1 MASPQPSISNRKEN
15 AMKKIFR
22 QMTALVLSFVL
33 MTSLLSLT
41 GFASDESDAESPDWT
56 DIALAEIIDKL
67 QLLETKGTSSVIG
80 TDLYIE
86 ENPAFGIDSR
96 IYVVLNYLGGEAT
109 LYLPGNADLSQLRL
123 AWDDSSIVLNVDG
136 VDYGSGE
143 APIAP
148 ENNSITY
155 TCTQGNSSSSIRIK
169 TMKGSDAVNPMYLE
183 LDESL
188 GTIDAMNTDLA
199 HETSCFG
206 SMRYRDMQK
215 AISIKGRG
223 NSTWKAPKKPY
234 GLTIYADNTFAD
246 KKKAELISGVKSK
259 KWSLLANYFD
269 SSMIR
274 NKIAL
279 DLANQMGIGLETEFV
294 DLWMNGKYLGN
305 YLLTPK
311 KDYISYDEGYILEN
325 DHFDELLTGN
335 QFEFP
340 KIQKMPKT
348 KNMINVVDIGAD
360 AKKTGTTIQ
369 SIQEW
374 FGEAWDAVLDV
385 NSEDYQNYF
394 DIESWA
400 KLYLMFEVS
409 KNFSCFAGNILM
421 HRNGLS
427 KNDKL
432 IAGPA
437 WDYDIAFGRTYFK
450 NGVGVTI
457 PMQMN
462 AEGWYNDS
470 VGFSLVTEPYTIFQ
484 GLDRHKS
491 FRQCIEAVYQRYR
504 WAFEDL
510 DDNAN
515 RQAEVVHDSVMM
527 NNNIRLGNS
536 ISTDFVIAPTTMGAL
551 GSGKYKLNYRVTT
564 SWEDYVYNLKEF
576 CQKRVMWLTDTI
588 NNDANNETPFTDI
601 RSTDWH
607 YPYVKY
613 VYDNGLFSGTSSNTF
628 EPGTAMT
635 RGMFVTV
642 LWSREGKP
650 SSGSSSFKDLKS
662 DWYQNAV
669 AWAAENKIVGGYSD
683 TMFGPEDPI
692 TREQMVAI
700 MYQYASFKKYK
711 TGENGSLDRFAD
723 ADSVSGYAVK
733 AMKWAVSNGIIS
745 GTEKGLEPQSFATR
759 AQVAV
764 VMKAFDEKIR

>member
-1 MASPQPSISNRKEN
+1 
-15 AMKKIFR
+15 MKKILR
-22 QMTALVLSFVL
+22 QTVALVLSFVL
-33 MTSLLSLT
+33 VTSLLSLT
-41 GFASDESDAESPDWT
+41 GFASDETDIESPDWT
-56 DIALAEIIDKL
+56 DVALAEVIDKL
-67 QLLETKGTSSVIG
+67 QLLNVKGTSSILG

-86 ENPAFGIDSR
+86 KNPDAGIGSR
-96 IYVVLNYLGGEAT
+96 IYVTLNYFGGDAT
-109 LYLPGNADLSQLRL
+109 LFLPGNADISKLCLS
-123 AWDDSSIVLNVDG
+123 WDDSNIMIYVDG
-136 VDYGSGE
+136 KEYTSGE
-143 APIAP
+143 APIASV
-148 ENNSITY
+148 NSNLTY
-155 TCTQGNSSSSIRIK
+155 TCIKEGSSSSITVK
-169 TMKGSDAVNPMYLE
+169 TMKGSSAVNPMYLE

-188 GTIDAMNTDLA
+188 GTIDAMNTDLV
-199 HETSCFG
+199 HETSCYG
-206 SMRYRDMQK
+206 NLLYRNLNK

-234 GLTIYADNTFAD
+234 GLTIYEDNTFSN

-259 KWSLLANYFD
+259 KWTLLANYFD

-279 DLANQMGIGLETEFV
+279 DLANQMGIGLEAEFV
-294 DLWMNGKYLGN
+294 DLWINGKYLGN

-311 KDYISYDEGYILEN
+311 KDYVSYDEGYVLEN
-325 DHFDELLTGN
+325 DHFDETLSGN

-348 KNMINVVDIGAD
+348 KNMINVVEIGSKAEK
-360 AKKTGTTIQ
+360 AGVSIQ

-374 FGEAWDAVLDV
+374 FGEAWDAVLDEK
-385 NSEDYQNYF
+385 SENYQNYF

-421 HRNGLS
+421 HRDGIS
-427 KNDKL
+427 ANDKL

-470 VGFSLVTEPYTIFQ
+470 VGFSFVTEPYTIFQ
-484 GLDRHKS
+484 GLDRHES
-491 FRQCIEAVYQRYR
+491 FRKCIDQVYQKYR

-510 DDNAN
+510 DDNAE
-515 RQAEVVHDSVMM
+515 RQADIVRDSVMM

-536 ISTDFVIAPTTMGAL
+536 ISTDFVIAPNTMGAL

-576 CQKRVMWLTDTI
+576 CKKRVMWLTDTI
-588 NNDANNETPFTDI
+588 YNDTNNETPFIDV
-601 RSTDWH
+601 RSTDWY

-613 VYDNGLFSGTSSNTF
+613 VYDNGLFAGTSSSTF
-628 EPGTAMT
+628 EPNTTMT

-642 LWSREGKP
+642 LWAREGKP
-650 SSGSSSFKDLKS
+650 NAGACSFADLKS
-662 DWYQNAV
+662 DWYQDAV
-669 AWAAENKIVGGYSD
+669 AWAAENRIVGGYSN
-683 TMFGPEDPI
+683 TVFGPEDPI

-700 MYQYASFKKYK
+700 MHKYASFKKLN
-711 TGENGSLDRFAD
+711 TNVEGSLDGFVD
-723 ADSVSGYAVK
+723 AESVSDYAVES
-733 AMKWAVSNGIIS
+733 MKWAVSNVIIS
-745 GTEKGLEPQSFATR
+745 GTEKGLEPKGFATR

-764 VMKAFDEKIR
+764 VMKAFDERIR